1 MTIVLISCIDLLSGF
16 NGEIQAMQDIWKR
29 RLVTDDEAEANM
41 RIYLLLTAYLIT
53 RFSHSISP
61 LDGHDAGGRG
71 STNSGGSTSRSEYS
85 FTRSSATC
93 L

>member
-1 MTIVLISCIDLLSGF
+1 M
-16 NGEIQAMQDIWKR
+16 
-29 RLVTDDEAEANM
+29 TDDDEVEANM
-41 RIYLLLTAYLIT
+41 KISLLLTAYLIT
-53 RFSHSISP
+53 RFSHTISP
-61 LDGHDAGGRG
+61 LDGHDGDGRG